1 MEPTDRL
8 SGPLE
13 KAPASSSSVSHVDA
27 HDIAGRDDQAL
38 ITTVVAM
45 IVVAHCGECWRLQR
59 LRQLVKVD
67 R

>member
-1 MEPTDRL
+1 
-8 SGPLE
+8 
-13 KAPASSSSVSHVDA
+13 
-27 HDIAGRDDQAL
+27 
-38 ITTVVAM
+38 M